1 MCASEALPL
10 IERERSAFQALYP
23 DAVLDLRGATSVE
36 SVRALFAAECDLAVI
51 SRELEPEER
60 AAATRGGLELEGY
73 RVARDALVVVEA
85 PGNPV
90 RNLALDDLRRIYAGE
105 IKRWSQLGGGTG
117 DIVPVI
123 QEPKSDIMDFFTQQ
137 VMNGEPVK
145 ARVVYAAS
153 DSAVGQYVAG
163 NPEAIGF
170 TSMAWKIE
178 GVRALRISSLSG
190 LSYRAPDA
198 QAVHDGDYPLSRAYN
213 MYVRTDGPR
222 LAHGFITFATS
233 LEGQRIV
240 RDLGLV
246 PTAVPVRFVRRSP
259 LQSSH

>member
-23 DAVLDLRGATSVE
+23 DAELNLRGATSVE
-36 SVRALFAAECDLAVI
+36 SLRALFAAECDLAVI
-51 SRELEPEER
+51 SRELEPDER
-60 AAATRGGLELEGY
+60 AAATRGGLQLEGY
-73 RVARDALVVVEA
+73 RIARDALVVVVA

-90 RNLALDDLRRIYAGE
+90 KNLALDDLRRIYAGG
-105 IKRWSQLGGGTG
+105 IKRWSELGGGTG
-117 DIVPVI
+117 NIVPVI
-123 QEPKSDIMDFFTQQ
+123 QEPKLDIMDFFTQQ

-145 ARVVYAAS
+145 ASVVYAAS
-153 DSAVGQYVAG
+153 DSAVGHYVAG
-163 NPEAIGF
+163 HPDAIGF
-170 TSMAWKIE
+170 TSMAWPPV
-178 GVRALRISSLSG
+178 GVRAMRMSSLTG

-198 QAVHDGDYPLSRAYN
+198 EAVHDGDYPLSRAYN
-213 MYVRTDGPR
+213 LYVRADGPR
-222 LAHGFITFATS
+222 LSHGFVTFATS
-233 LEGQRIV
+233 FEGQRIV